1 MTAPVRN
8 RYAAYVDRMSG
19 TLAEQ
24 TDAWLASIFGTV
36 DDARAAAALGW
47 TMTYGRPVLT
57 RERVGTVWWTVLRQ
71 QVTVTRG
78 DVRLRHTA
86 EVVVN

>member
-1 MTAPVRN
+1 VTAPVRG

-19 TLAEQ
+19 ALTEQ

-36 DDARAAAALGW
+36 DDARAAAANGW
-47 TMTYGRPVLT
+47 TLSYARPALT
-57 RERVGTVWWTVLRQ
+57 RERDGFDWWTVLRQ

-78 DVRLRHTA
+78 DVRLRHTV
-86 EVVVN
+86 EVRW